1 MLLARVLRGGCLKPT
16 SDSMLFPDACM
27 AVRLSKQKRAQRV
40 SSPLSAALAPF
51 GKAAPDKAR

>member
-1 MLLARVLRGGCLKPT
+1 
-16 SDSMLFPDACM
+16 MLFPDACM